1 MNDPAP
7 RPSRSS
13 PATRDMRFEQTRWT
27 LVLKAREQE
36 NTREATGALEWLC
49 RTYWYPLYAFARKQ
63 GRSAHDAQ
71 DLTQGFFSYLLEKDL
86 FASADRNLGKLR
98 TFLLT
103 AFTRYITR
111 ERVHAGAQKRGGG
124 RMIESL
130 DEEFDD
136 GERRYRL
143 EPADR
148 VTPEQLYARS
158 WALSLLKVARGEI
171 EAKEAAAGRA
181 AVFKVLEPFLE
192 QERDPSISYDTVAR
206 QLSMSQEAVRKA
218 VSRLRERYR
227 DAVREQIA
235 STLRDPSDREV
246 ESEMKALWAALS

>member
-1 MNDPAP
+1 MSGPVP
-7 RPSRSS
+7 PSRGGHDFF
-13 PATRDMRFEQTRWT
+13 ATTRWT
-27 LVLKAREQE
+27 LVVAAGDPAAPQAAR
-36 NTREATGALEWLC
+36 ALEDLC

-71 DLTQGFFSYLLEKDL
+71 DLAQGFFSYLLEKDL
-86 FASADRNLGKLR
+86 FASADPNLGKLR

-103 AFTRYITR
+103 AFTRYISR
-111 ERVHAGAQKRGGG
+111 ERVAAGAQKRGGG
-124 RMIESL
+124 HRIESL

-136 GERRYRL
+136 GERRYKL

-158 WALSLLKVARGEI
+158 WALSLLKVAKSDI
-171 EAKEAAAGRA
+171 QSKEAAAGRA

-192 QERDPSISYDTVAR
+192 QERDPSISYDSVAR

-227 DAVREQIA
+227 ESVRSQIA
-235 STLRDPSDREV
+235 STLRDPSDRDIDA
-246 ESEMKALWAALS
+246 EMKSLWAALS